1 MRKGLLIILL
11 FAVGP
16 SMAQHYSFRHY
27 QVENGLSNNTVYC
40 SIQDK
45 KGFLWFGTKDGLNR
59 FDGYRFKIYSVP
71 TRGHDLTSYFISCLL
86 TDDQDRLW
94 VGCRNGLFSFDSRQ
108 EKLVSFSDS
117 LPEINAI
124 QTDAAGQ
131 LWFISR
137 SMLCRYNFTT
147 KTLTTFPP
155 QQFFNATALCR
166 DSSGVIWAAT
176 DNGWLQRF
184 DAATGSFQPFYVF
197 AHSPKA
203 PSNWILKLFATD
215 HNTLYV
221 GTFNQGLKEFDI
233 ATSAYKDILT
243 YNANK
248 TAITIRDILQ
258 YSPTE
263 YWFASESGIFTLDT
277 RTRQF
282 TNLRKQIA
290 DPYSLSDNAVY
301 TLCKD
306 REGGI
311 WAGTYFGGINYY
323 SRQYDRFQKI
333 FPDNSTNAISGS
345 IVREICE
352 DADGNIWIGT
362 EDAGLN
368 KLNPAKGSI
377 TQFTPT
383 GNTHGISYSNIHGL
397 LATGNELW
405 IGTFENGLD
414 IMDRRTGQV
423 KKHYVA
429 GPGNHELKS
438 NFIVSLLQTSAGDI
452 YVGTSNCLFKYN
464 PSTDDFTRMEPIP
477 GGSFVSCLLEDKT
490 KTIWVGTHDRG
501 VYFFNPYT
509 NQSGHFEND
518 HGSKNSLSSNTVNA
532 LYEDAEQ
539 HLWLG
544 TEGGG
549 LCRLNRERTAFE
561 RITIQ
566 EGLPSNFVFK
576 ILEDDKKHL
585 WISTSRGLVNYN
597 LNNKTFVTYT
607 KDNGLLND
615 QFNYNSGYKDKK
627 GRMFFG
633 SVKGLT
639 SFYPDDLVQSSLV
652 PPVFITGFQVQN
664 KEAAIDGEGSVIQQ
678 SILYTDK
685 ITLPW
690 HRSSFS
696 VDFAALSY
704 ISPEMTTYS
713 YLMEGLDKEWT
724 VLKSNRKLYFTNVEP
739 GDYRLLIRT
748 MNGQGEWT
756 SRPAAL
762 QISILPPWWKS
773 WPAYCMYVILVAFAT
788 WYLVRKYHRQIKL
801 RQQRRME
808 MLESEKAKE
817 IYRSKIEFFTNVAHE
832 IRTPLTLIKLPL
844 DKILATPLL
853 TDAIKDNLTIMEKN
867 TNRLIDL
874 TNQLLD
880 FRKTENNSVSLSYVK
895 TDMPE
900 LLEQIYSSFKP
911 AAEQK
916 GLQFKLEMP
925 RMQFQ
930 AYVDPEAVKKIVSNL
945 LNNAIKY
952 SDSYVLVKIMP
963 FNSDDNFFCIRVSND
978 GYLIPAHLREKIFE
992 PFYRMKDSEK
1002 EQGTGIGLAL
1012 ALSLTQLHK
1021 GTLSVETDDRLNY
1034 FSLTLPIHQETEF
1047 ELFQEEAPA
1056 ATTEAPPGFV
1066 EHDPDKNV
1074 ILLVEDNKDI
1084 LDFIARDL
1092 SAEYTVIKAQNGA
1105 EAINKITTAN
1115 IQLIISDIMMPIMD
1129 GYCLCK
1135 EVKSNME
1142 YSHIPVILLTAKN
1155 SLQAKIEGLELG
1167 ADAYIEKP
1175 FSQPHLMAQIR
1186 SLLNNRNK
1194 IKEHFANSPLA
1205 NIKTMAYS
1213 RADEKFLLT
1222 INDIIHQNM
1231 ANPGF
1236 TVDHLARTMNMSRPT
1251 LYRKIRGLSNLSP
1264 NELIN
1269 ITRLKKAAELLSE
1282 GNYKIYEVADMVGYS
1297 LAANFS
1303 RDFMKQFNISPS
1315 DYALSKKLKAG

>member
-1 MRKGLLIILL
+1 MRKGLLIIWMLC
-11 FAVGP
+11 VGVVYG
-16 SMAQHYSFRHY
+16 QHYSFRHY

-45 KGFLWFGTKDGLNR
+45 RGFLWFGTKDGLNR
-59 FDGYRFKIYSVP
+59 FDGYRFKVYTVP
-71 TRGHDLTSYFISCLL
+71 NKGHDLTSYFISCLQE
-86 TDDQDRLW
+86 DDRGILW
-94 VGCRNGLFSFDSRQ
+94 AGCRNGLFSFDSRQ
-108 EKLVSFSDS
+108 EKLVAFSDT

-124 QTDAAGQ
+124 TTDGAGQ

-137 SMLCRYNFTT
+137 FTVCRYNFTT
-147 KTLTTFPP
+147 KALTTFPP
-155 QQFFNATALCR
+155 QQFFNATTLCR
-166 DSSGVIWAAT
+166 DNRGVIWVGT
-176 DNGWLQRF
+176 DNGLLYRF
-184 DAATGSFQPFYVF
+184 DAGGGSFQSFNVF

-203 PSNWILKLFATD
+203 SSNWILKLYATD
-215 HNTLYV
+215 RNTLYV

-233 ATSAYKDILT
+233 TTGAYKDVLT
-243 YNANK
+243 YNENK
-248 TAITIRDILQ
+248 TVITIRDILQ
-258 YSPTE
+258 CSPTE
-263 YWFASESGIFTLDT
+263 YWFASESGIFMLDT
-277 RTRQF
+277 RTQQF
-282 TNLRKQIA
+282 TNLRRQMA
-290 DPYSLSDNAVY
+290 DPYSLTDNAVY

-323 SRQYDRFQKI
+323 SRQYDRFQKM
-333 FPDNSTNAISGS
+333 FPDLSMHGISGS

-352 DADGNIWIGT
+352 DGDGNIWIGT

-368 KLNPAKGSI
+368 KLNPARGTI

-414 IMDRRTGQV
+414 IMDRTTGKV

-429 GPGNHELKS
+429 GPGDHELKS
-438 NFIVSLLQTSAGDI
+438 NFIVNLLQTSGGDI
-452 YVGTSNCLFKYN
+452 YAGTSNCLFRYDRATN
-464 PSTDDFTRMEPIP
+464 GFTRIGLLPW
-477 GGSFVSCLLEDKT
+477 GSFVSCLLEDQS

-501 VYFFNPYT
+501 IYFFNPAT
-509 NQSGHFEND
+509 NVSGHFEND
-518 HGSKNSLSSNTVNA
+518 TGSVNSLSANTVNA
-532 LYEDAEQ
+532 IYEDADQ
-539 HLWLG
+539 QLWLG

-549 LCRLNRERTAFE
+549 LCRLNRERTSFARF
-561 RITIQ
+561 TIN

-576 ILEDDKKHL
+576 ILEDDQRLL
-585 WISTSRGLVNYN
+585 WISTSRGLASYD
-597 LNNKTFVTYT
+597 LTRQSFTTYT
-607 KDNGLLND
+607 KANGLLND
-615 QFNYNSGYKDKK
+615 QFNYNSGYKDNH
-627 GRMFFG
+627 GRMYFG

-639 SFYPDDLVQSSLV
+639 SFYPADLVRSGIT
-652 PPVFITGFQVQN
+652 PPVYITGFQVQN
-664 KEAAIDGEGSVIQQ
+664 KELAIGGQ
-678 SILYTDK
+678 DK
-685 ITLPW
+685 VTLPW
-690 HRSSFS
+690 DKSSFS

-704 ISPEMTTYS
+704 VSPEMTRYS
-713 YLMEGLDKEWT
+713 YRMEGLDKEWT
-724 VLKSNRKLYFTNVEP
+724 VLSSNRKLYFTNVEP
-739 GDYRLLIRT
+739 GNYRLLIRAL
-748 MNGQGEWT
+748 NGKGEWT
-756 SRPAAL
+756 EQPAAL
-762 QISILPPWWKS
+762 QISVLPPWWKS
-773 WPAYCMYVILVAFAT
+773 MPAYVLYVVLVVATT
-788 WYLVRKYHRQIKL
+788 WYMVRKYHLQLKQ

-808 MLESEKAKE
+808 ILESEKAKE

-844 DKILATPLL
+844 DKILSTPQL
-853 TDAIKDNLTIMEKN
+853 TDSIKDNLTIMEKN

-895 TDMPE
+895 TDIPE
-900 LLEQIYSSFKP
+900 LLEQLFVSFRP

-925 RMQFQ
+925 RMHFQ
-930 AYVDPEAVKKIVSNL
+930 AYVDPEAVKKVLGNL

-952 SDSYVLVKIMP
+952 SDHYVLAKIMP
-963 FNSDDNFFCIRVSND
+963 FSSDDNFFCIRISND
-978 GYLIPAHLREKIFE
+978 GYVIPAHLKEKIFE
-992 PFYRMKDSEK
+992 PFYRMKESEK

-1021 GTLSVETDDRLNY
+1021 GTLSVETDERQNH

-1047 ELFQEEAPA
+1047 ELFREEAPA
-1056 ATTEAPPGFV
+1056 VTAEEVPGFM
-1066 EHDPDKNV
+1066 EEDPDKNV

-1105 EAINKITTAN
+1105 EALQKISTAN
-1115 IQLIISDIMMPIMD
+1115 VQLIISDIMMPIMD
-1129 GYCLCK
+1129 GYSLCK

-1142 YSHIPVILLTAKN
+1142 YSHIPVILLTAKT

-1175 FSQPHLMAQIR
+1175 FSQPHLLAQIR

-1205 NIKTMAYS
+1205 NIKSMAYS

-1222 INDIIHQNM
+1222 VNDIIHQNI
-1231 ANPGF
+1231 ANTEF
-1236 TVDHLARTMNMSRPT
+1236 NVDQLARMMNMSRPT

-1269 ITRLKKAAELLSE
+1269 IT
-1282 GNYKIYEVADMVGYS
+1282 
-1297 LAANFS
+1297 
-1303 RDFMKQFNISPS
+1303 
-1315 DYALSKKLKAG
+1315 

>member
-11 FAVGP
+11 LAV
-16 SMAQHYSFRHY
+16 SQTNAQHYSFRHY

-40 SIQDK
+40 SLQDK
-45 KGFLWFGTKDGLNR
+45 HGFLWFGTKDGLNR
-59 FDGYRFKIYSVP
+59 FDGYRFKVYAVP
-71 TRGHDLTSYFISCLL
+71 NKGQDLTSYFISCLQE
-86 TDDQDRLW
+86 DDHGVLW
-94 VGCRNGLFSFDSRQ
+94 AGCRNGLFSFDSRQ
-108 EKLVSFSDS
+108 EKLVPFSDT
-117 LPEINAI
+117 LPEINALV
-124 QTDAAGQ
+124 TDGAGQ

-137 SMLCRYNFTT
+137 STVCRYNFTT

-155 QQFFNATALCR
+155 HQYFNATTLCR
-166 DSSGVIWAAT
+166 DSRGGIWAAT
-176 DNGWLQRF
+176 NDGWLQRF
-184 DAATGSFQPFYVF
+184 DAATGSFQPFNVF

-203 PSNWILKLFATD
+203 SSNWILKLFASD
-215 HNTLYV
+215 HHTIYV

-233 ATSAYKDILT
+233 ATCSYKDVLT

-248 TAITIRDILQ
+248 TVITIRDILQ
-258 YSPTE
+258 CSPTE
-263 YWFASESGIFTLDT
+263 YWFASESGIFILDT
-277 RTRQF
+277 RTQQF

-290 DPYSLSDNAVY
+290 DPYSLTDNAVY

-333 FPDNSTNAISGS
+333 FPDHSANTISGS

-368 KLNPAKGSI
+368 KLNPAKGII

-383 GNTHGISYSNIHGL
+383 GTTHGISYSNIHGL
-397 LATGNELW
+397 LAVDNELW

-414 IMDRRTGQV
+414 IMDRTTGKV

-429 GPGNHELKS
+429 GPGDHELKS
-438 NFIVSLLQTSAGDI
+438 NFIVSLLQTSAGAI
-452 YVGTSNCLFKYN
+452 YAGTSNCLFKYD
-464 PSTDDFTRMEPIP
+464 PSTDGFTRIAAIP
-477 GGSFVSCLLEDKT
+477 DGTFVSCLLEDKT
-490 KTIWVGTHDRG
+490 RTIWVGTHDRG
-501 VYFFNPYT
+501 IYFFNPYT
-509 NQSGHFEND
+509 NVSGHFEND
-518 HGSKNSLSSNTVNA
+518 TGNANSLSANTVNA
-532 LYEDAEQ
+532 IYEDAGQ
-539 HLWLG
+539 QLWLG

-549 LCRLNRERTAFE
+549 LCRFNRERTAFS
-561 RITIQ
+561 RITIR

-576 ILEDDKKHL
+576 ILEDDQQHL
-585 WISTSRGLVNYN
+585 WISTSRGLVRYN
-597 LNNKTFVTYT
+597 RHHSSFVTYT
-607 KDNGLLND
+607 KANGLLND

-639 SFYPDDLVQSSLV
+639 SFYPDDLVNSSIV
-652 PPVFITGFQVQN
+652 APVFITGFQVQN
-664 KEAAIDGEGSVIQQ
+664 KEMAVDREG
-678 SILYTDK
+678 K

-690 HRSSFS
+690 DKSSFS

-739 GDYRLLIRT
+739 GDYRLLIRALQG
-748 MNGQGEWT
+748 NGEW
-756 SRPAAL
+756 SHQPAAL

-773 WPAYCMYVILVAFAT
+773 LPAYCLYVMLTVLAT

-808 MLESEKAKE
+808 ILESEKAKE
-817 IYRSKIEFFTNVAHE
+817 LYRSKIEFFTNVAHE

-844 DKILATPLL
+844 DKILATPQLM
-853 TDAIKDNLTIMEKN
+853 DSIKDNLTIMEKN

-895 TDMPE
+895 TDIPE
-900 LLEQIYSSFKP
+900 LLEQIFVSFKP

-916 GLQFKLEMP
+916 ELPFKLEMP
-925 RMQFQ
+925 RMHFQ
-930 AYVDPEAVKKIVSNL
+930 AYVDPEAVKKIVGNL
-945 LNNAIKY
+945 LSNAIKY

-963 FNSDDNFFCIRVSND
+963 FSSEDHFFCIRVSND
-978 GYLIPAHLREKIFE
+978 GCLIPHHLKEKIFE
-992 PFYRMKDSEK
+992 PFYRMKESEK

-1021 GTLSVETDDRLNY
+1021 GTLSVETDDRLNH

-1047 ELFQEEAPA
+1047 ELFQEETPA
-1056 ATTEAPPGFV
+1056 ITTDTLPGFM
-1066 EHDPDKNV
+1066 EEEGPDKNV

-1092 SAEYTVIKAQNGA
+1092 AVEYTVIKAQNGA
-1105 EAINKITTAN
+1105 EAIQKIASTN
-1115 IQLIISDIMMPIMD
+1115 VQLIISDIMMPIMD
-1129 GYCLCK
+1129 GYSLCK

-1142 YSHIPVILLTAKN
+1142 YSHIPIILLTAKT

-1175 FSQPHLMAQIR
+1175 FSQPHLLAQIR

-1222 INDIIHQNM
+1222 VNDIIHQNI
-1231 ANPGF
+1231 ANPAF
-1236 TVDHLARTMNMSRPT
+1236 NVDQLARTMNMSRPT

-1282 GNYKIYEVADMVGYS
+1282 DHYKIYEVADMVGYS

-1315 DYALSKKLKAG
+1315 DYALSKKVKAG